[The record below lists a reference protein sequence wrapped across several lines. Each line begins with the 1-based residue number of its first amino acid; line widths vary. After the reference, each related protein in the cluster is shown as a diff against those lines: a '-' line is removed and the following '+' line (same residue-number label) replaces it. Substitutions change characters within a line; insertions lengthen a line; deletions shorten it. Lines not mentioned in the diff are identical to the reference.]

1 MRTRLIF
8 GALLV
13 LLGLGGLYLGVIG
26 WSERREVVDTSIIEV
41 AMTERETSPLLA
53 ALGGIALVTGVFTLW
68 SARDRTPV

>member
-1 MRTRLIF
+1 MKTRLIV
-8 GALLV
+8 GGLLV

-26 WSERREVVDTSIIEV
+26 WNEKRELVDTSIIDV

-68 SARDRTPV
+68 SARDRTPL